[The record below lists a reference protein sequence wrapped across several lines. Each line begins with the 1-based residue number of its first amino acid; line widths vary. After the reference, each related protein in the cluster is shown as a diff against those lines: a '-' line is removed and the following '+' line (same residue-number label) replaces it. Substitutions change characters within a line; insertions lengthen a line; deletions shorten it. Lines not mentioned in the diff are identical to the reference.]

1 MPTFGLITEG
11 ATDQQVIQAVLDGF
25 FDPEEIDTRP
35 FLPVYDNTHKHQ
47 VESFSNWQL
56 VLEYCASPKFAEAFP
71 FVDYIVVQVD
81 TDQCDDPKFGVSK
94 HEEGKLLPP
103 FEIAARVAAKL
114 QEKIGDT
121 VWNRFHERIIF
132 AVAVDTIECWLLPLY
147 AEGKDKAKLLN
158 CMKVLNRALSK
169 KDEHTI
175 NPQEKEPRLY
185 AKLARPY
192 SRKRVLTRHSG
203 ENPSFAIF
211 IERLNAIFPAQT
223 ADALEVEVEVA
234 QDGEVITENGNIESQ
249 EGRAD

>member
-47 VESFSNWQL
+47 VENFSNWQL

-94 HEEGKLLPP
+94 HEGGKLLPP
-103 FEIAARVAAKL
+103 SEIAAPVAVRL
-114 QEKIGDT
+114 QEKIGDA

-147 AEGKDKAKLLN
+147 AEGKAKAKPLN
-158 CMKVLNRALSK
+158 CLDVLNRALRK
-169 KDEHTI
+169 KNLHPI
-175 NPQEKEPRLY
+175 NPQSKEPRRY
-185 AKLARPY
+185 EELARPY
-192 SRKRVLTRHSG
+192 SRKRELNRHGG
-203 ENPSFAIF
+203 ENPSLAVF

-223 ADALEVEVEVA
+223 FDEPTVAEIESAPNSGLAFEVA
-234 QDGEVITENGNIESQ
+234 T
-249 EGRAD
+249 